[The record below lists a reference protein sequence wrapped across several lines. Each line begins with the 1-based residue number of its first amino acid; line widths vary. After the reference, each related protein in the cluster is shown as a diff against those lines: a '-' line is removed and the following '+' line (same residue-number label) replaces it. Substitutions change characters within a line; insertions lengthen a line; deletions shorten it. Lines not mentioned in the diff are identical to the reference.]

1 LTTRGRDNQ
10 GGAIGSLRASRRGSF
25 GGANEL
31 RALRNLRSGRL
42 RRASPNRKPKKK
54 KIKTISKIEP
64 ERRKF
69 FSMNE
74 MLR

>member
-1 LTTRGRDNQ
+1 LDVRTNCALCAAADE
-10 GGAIGSLRASRRGSF
+10 SP
-25 GGANEL
+25 EL
-31 RALRNLRSGRL
+31 RHIA
-42 RRASPNRKPKKK
+42 KPKKK